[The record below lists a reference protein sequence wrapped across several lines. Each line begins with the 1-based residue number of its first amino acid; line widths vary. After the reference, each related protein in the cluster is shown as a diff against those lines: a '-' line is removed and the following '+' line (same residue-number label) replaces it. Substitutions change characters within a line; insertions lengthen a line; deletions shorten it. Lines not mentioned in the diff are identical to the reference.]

1 MNESIR
7 AKLKKYVLYIS
18 AVFFV
23 IMGSHLIYNYSYEG
37 AESEAIEWGSISEA
51 IIGSFP
57 SFNPLVP
64 SNDHNAYI
72 NGLLYRS
79 LLEYSTV
86 SWNFESDLAS
96 CDRENLLYITCSVD
110 ANAIWSDGT
119 SITPDDIRATLNI
132 IKETKVNPIV
142 ASLLEWSV
150 IEISD
155 NTITFTNSTKDINFL
170 QVLLQPILP
179 AKVVERLDSDNI
191 DGKFSEINGV
201 YSGRFTLA
209 SISQDETVGITKI
222 TLGKNENYFENDMYI
237 QFLILNLFRD
247 ETHFLK
253 NKNSFNIFND
263 KEWIIAG
270 SVPRLEDKKYTLT
283 QFVGSFFNSE
293 TLDLEL
299 RKYISQAL
307 DRDEIINTI
316 WDDNVQES
324 LNPFLSDINI
334 DINSSDF
341 NIDDYMKS
349 KGYFSKTNLLKNV
362 IAIEEQQ
369 QQKAE
374 EEANATQIISNEAQV
389 TPLIESSKKVQ
400 SKLSYITS
408 PTQNRYNFT
417 SEDNVLITWRVDEW
431 VDAVYIGEY
440 KLSWFEPWDN
450 VFYYRLLES
459 YDSIVEWEN
468 TYELSFEINGEKKRI
483 EEFTYVYY
491 TDTDKLSEVQNSFFD
506 DVDGTEFP
514 REETE
519 NDIDENSST
528 SSKVEI
534 DNLNMSSSDIQWLS
548 NSLYYNAS
556 WDPFSITLIYTQ
568 ADASMEVAV
577 QKIKDLLEESG
588 IAVNLSVV
596 DLWDVTVKLRNETL
610 EYDVMVLWINLGY
623 FDSNIFPYFHSS
635 QVQNWYNF
643 ANYKKLSVD
652 ILLEELKSNNLE
664 VSKKEELEEKM
675 LDIIKDDAIVK
686 VFYTPKISL
695 LVDKNIKNYN
705 FPGFLSDSKDR
716 YYPLLQSY
724 LTEKRVINSDDKSI
738 GWFFMYLIGKLFS

>member
-18 AVFFV
+18 AIFFV
-23 IMGSHLIYNYSYEG
+23 IIGSHLIYNYSYDG
-37 AESEAIEWGSISEA
+37 AESEAIEWGSVSEA

-79 LLEYSTV
+79 LLEYSTD

-96 CDRENLLYITCSVD
+96 CDRENLLYITCSID
-110 ANAIWSDGT
+110 ANAVWSDGT
-119 SITPDDIRATLNI
+119 QITPDDVKATLNI
-132 IKETKVNPIV
+132 IKETKVNPII
-142 ASLLEWSV
+142 ASLLADST
-150 IEISD
+150 IETGKD
-155 NTITFTNSTKDINFL
+155 TITFTNATKDINFM

-222 TLGKNENYFENDMYI
+222 TLGKNESYFENDMYI

-247 ETHFLK
+247 ESHFLK

-263 KEWIIAG
+263 KDGIIAW

-299 RKYISQAL
+299 RKYISHKL
-307 DRDEIINTI
+307 DRDEIISAI
-316 WDDNVQES
+316 WENKVEKT
-324 LNPFLSDINI
+324 LNPFLSDIDI
-334 DINSSDF
+334 DTDSSDF
-341 NIDDYMKS
+341 DLDAYMKWKWFYS
-349 KGYFSKTNLLKNV
+349 KKSLLKNV
-362 IAIEEQQ
+362 IALED
-369 QQKAE
+369 QKKQE
-374 EEANATQIISNEAQV
+374 EENQIISNEVSV
-389 TPLIESSKKVQ
+389 TPVIEETPKIVQ
-400 SKLSYITS
+400 SSLSYILS
-408 PTQNRYNFT
+408 PTQERYNFV
-417 SEDNVLITWRVDEW
+417 SEDNILIKWKVDSW
-431 VDAVYIGEY
+431 VDAVFINDYQ
-440 KLSWFEPWDN
+440 LSGYSAGDD

-468 TYELSFEINGEKKRI
+468 TYKLYFEVNWEKKFI

-491 TDTDKLSEVQNSFFD
+491 TDSEKLSEVQNSFFD
-506 DVDGTEFP
+506 TVDDTQFP
-514 REETE
+514 REQTADETPE
-519 NDIDENSST
+519 PTTVSST
-528 SSKVEI
+528 QVEI
-534 DNLNMSSSDIQWLS
+534 ENLELSSSDIQWLS
-548 NSLYYNAS
+548 DSLYYNAS
-556 WDPFSITLIYTQ
+556 WEAFSIKLIYTQ
-568 ADASMEVAV
+568 ADASMEAWV
-577 QKIKDLLEESG
+577 QKIKSLLEENG
-588 IAVNLSVV
+588 IAVELSVV
-596 DLWDVTVKLRNETL
+596 DLWDITVKLRNETL
-610 EYDVMVLWINLGY
+610 EYDVMVLWINLWY

-643 ANYKKLSVD
+643 ANFKKLSVD

-664 VSKKEELEEKM
+664 VSKKEELEEKL

-695 LVDKNIKNYN
+695 LVDKNIKNFN
-705 FPGFLSDSKDR
+705 FPDFIPDSKDR
-716 YYPLLQSY
+716 YYPLLNSY
-724 LTEKRVINSDDKSI
+724 LSEKRMINSEEKSI
-738 GWFFMYLIGKLFS
+738 GWFFMYLIRKLFS

>member
-18 AVFFV
+18 AIFFV
-23 IMGSHLIYNYSYEG
+23 IIGSHLIYNYSYDG

-72 NGLLYRS
+72 NDLLYRS

-96 CDRENLLYITCSVD
+96 CDRENLLYITCSID

-119 SITPDDIRATLNI
+119 AITPEDIKATLNI
-132 IKETKVNPIV
+132 IKETKVNPII

-150 IEISD
+150 IETSND
-155 NTITFTNSTKDINFL
+155 TITFTNTTKDINFL

-201 YSGRFTLA
+201 YSGRYTLA

-222 TLGKNENYFENDMYI
+222 TLWKNENYFENDMYI

-270 SVPRLEDKKYTLT
+270 SVPRLEDKKYTLS
-283 QFVGSFFNSE
+283 QFVWSFFNSE

-299 RKYISQAL
+299 RKYISNTL
-307 DRDEIINTI
+307 DRTEVIEAI
-316 WDDNVQES
+316 WEDNVEKS

-334 DINSSDF
+334 DTDISDF
-341 NIDDYMKS
+341 DLDDYMKS
-349 KGYFSKTNLLKNV
+349 KGYFSKTSLLKNV
-362 IAIEEQQ
+362 IALEEQRQ
-369 QQKAE
+369 QE
-374 EEANATQIISNEAQV
+374 ESESSQLMSNEVQIAPVIQTPQIVQSELNYIIS
-389 TPLIESSKKVQ
+389 
-400 SKLSYITS
+400 
-408 PTQNRYNFT
+408 PTKNRYNFI
-417 SEDNVLITWRVDEW
+417 SEDNVLITWRVDPW
-431 VDAVYIGEY
+431 VDAVYIGDY
-440 KLSWFEPWDN
+440 QLSWFSSWDDI
-450 VFYYRLLES
+450 FYYRLLES
-459 YDSIVEWEN
+459 YDSIIEGEN
-468 TYELSFEINGEKKRI
+468 TYELFFEIDGEKKFI

-491 TDTDKLSEVQNSFFD
+491 TDSNRLAEIQNWFFAKAD
-506 DVDGTEFP
+506 STEFP
-514 REETE
+514 KEEIWNEVTQT
-519 NDIDENSST
+519 ST
-528 SSKVEI
+528 PISQVEI
-534 DNLNMSSSDIQWLS
+534 EDLNLSSNDIQWLS
-548 NSLYYNAS
+548 ESLYYNAS
-556 WDPFSITLIYTQ
+556 WEPFSITLVYTQ
-568 ADASMEVAV
+568 ADASMESGV
-577 QKIKDLLEESG
+577 QRMKSLLEENW
-588 IAVNLSVV
+588 IAVVLSVV
-596 DLWDVTVKLRNETL
+596 DLWDITVKLRNETL
-610 EYDVMVLWINLGY
+610 DYDVMVLWINLGY

-643 ANYKKLSVD
+643 ANFKKLSVD

-664 VSKKEELEEKM
+664 ISKKEELEEKM

-686 VFYTPKISL
+686 VFYTPKLSL
-695 LVDKNIKNYN
+695 LVDKNIKNFN
-705 FPGFLSDSKDR
+705 FPKFIPDSKDR

-724 LTEKRVINSDDKSI
+724 LTEKRMINSEDKSI
-738 GWFFMYLIGKLFS
+738 GGFFVYLIKQLFS